1 MWAGERTIL
10 RWMSALISSADADL
24 IHSLESAIAR
34 HSGSDG
40 LIELPELQKALGLKN
55 EHVARRLLR
64 AVDAHA
70 HGHVR
75 REASDKID
83 SQAFMQA
90 LRALAVG
97 GERARLEFAFR
108 FHDEDADGTISEP
121 EMLRMI
127 AISSGDRSVVTH
139 TSQPP
144 DELAKALFRSAD
156 ADRDG
161 RLTFEEFARAMRK
174 HPELLRS
181 LTQRESLWVAPQR
194 SAALAQPKLRT
205 NPLRVLDNH
214 RYTVLALVLWL
225 CSNIAIFLSG
235 LGDSSSSPI
244 VAGAS
249 WVRLARAFAAC
260 LSFNTALVFLPAMRH
275 LVAHVRQSWWGQNLD
290 IDRIDRAQ
298 RVLGHVIVGLA
309 WAHAI
314 AYALAFESGHHALG
328 IRRMLTRTYPGSTG
342 ALLLLAL
349 TAFWSLAVVRSKS
362 TRTAYG
368 LYGIFAALLVA
379 HAPGFLIWAA
389 LPVLGLGFEL
399 LSRRRKRIRQAL
411 VQELVPLRSGAT
423 RLTIE
428 RPPAF
433 HFDAGNYVFLNLPQ
447 IAKHVWH
454 PFTVSSP
461 PEQSDLTLHALQQ
474 DDWTLALRRAS
485 ERRVKRKDKT
495 PWLAHLDGP
504 HGASSKRIFHTRNAV
519 LIGAGDGI
527 TPLASIL
534 GSIVARSSEADADAC
549 NLRNVQFFWLNRA
562 PQNYEW
568 FNEQL
573 RELARTPVRIPIGVH
588 GCVTGGSTGSTSAA
602 LEIAREI
609 QQQDFHGLR
618 ASTHTGHPDWRIVL
632 TAIADLHAPEPV
644 EVFFCGPPGLGAK
657 LRGHCA
663 HINLRFH
670 EEKF

>member
-1 MWAGERTIL
+1 
-10 RWMSALISSADADL
+10 MSALISSADADL

-64 AVDAHA
+64 AVDHK
-70 HGHVR
+70 R
-75 REASDKID
+75 REARDTNDKID
-83 SQAFMQA
+83 SHAFMQA

-108 FHDEDADGTISEP
+108 FHDEDADGAISEP

-127 AISSGDRSVVTH
+127 AISSGDRSVVTRA
-139 TSQPP
+139 SQPP
-144 DELAKALFRSAD
+144 DELAKALFRAAD
-156 ADRDG
+156 ADHDG

-181 LTQRESLWVAPQR
+181 LTQRDSLWVAPQR
-194 SAALAQPKLRT
+194 SAAVPERVAT
-205 NPLRVLDNH
+205 NPLRLLDNH
-214 RYTVLALVLWL
+214 RYNVLALVLWL
-225 CSNIAIFLSG
+225 CSNIAIFMYVVGHLNATPSV
-235 LGDSSSSPI
+235 P
-244 VAGAS
+244 GAS
-249 WVRLARAFAAC
+249 WVGLARAFAAC

-275 LVAHVRQSWWGQNLD
+275 LVAHIRQSWWGQKLD
-290 IDRIDRAQ
+290 IDRVGRAQ

-328 IRRMLTRTYPGSTG
+328 VRRMLTRTYPGSTG

-349 TAFWSLAVVRSKS
+349 TALWSLAVVRSRS
-362 TRTAYG
+362 RRAAYS
-368 LYGIFAALLVA
+368 LYGVLAALIVL
-379 HAPGFLIWAA
+379 HAPSFLIWAA
-389 LPVLGLGFEL
+389 LPLLGLGFEIV
-399 LSRRRKRIRQAL
+399 SRRRKRIRQAL
-411 VQELVPLRSGAT
+411 VQELVPLRSGVT
-423 RLTIE
+423 RITIE
-428 RPPAF
+428 RPAAF
-433 HFDAGNYVFLNLPQ
+433 RFDAGNYVFLNLPQ

-474 DDWTLALRRAS
+474 DEWTVALRKAA

-504 HGASSKRIFHTRNAV
+504 HGASSARIFHTRNAV

-527 TPLASIL
+527 APFASIF
-534 GSIVARSSEADADAC
+534 GSIVARSGKPGTDAC

-562 PQNYEW
+562 PHHYEW
-568 FNEQL
+568 FHDQL
-573 RELARTPVRIPIGVH
+573 RELERMPVQIQIGVH
-588 GCVTGGSTGSTSAA
+588 GCVTGGTTSSTSAA

-609 QQQDFHGLR
+609 QQQALHGLH
-618 ASTHTGHPDWRIVL
+618 ATAHSGHPDWRIVL
-632 TAIADLHAPEPV
+632 TAIADQHAPEPV

-657 LRGHCA
+657 LRGHCE
-663 HINLRFH
+663 HINMRFH